1 MKLQDRYTYPAIFSY
16 EDDGIIITF
25 PDLQGCIS
33 QADNDDTAVTMAR
46 DAMGLWLSV
55 AEREGYQIPE
65 PSKTLSVQHDENQVV
80 VLIDVFMPP
89 YRDNII
95 TKSAKQTVTV
105 PVWLLAMAKK
115 NNINFSQT
123 LQDALM
129 QKLGIKREIKR
140 RRVVAS

>member
-1 MKLQDRYTYPAIFSY
+1 
-16 EDDGIIITF
+16 
-25 PDLQGCIS
+25 
-33 QADNDDTAVTMAR
+33 MAR

-115 NNINFSQT
+115 NNINFYFPKKISHKAYLKLQQLPLSILLTTFSSQ
-123 LQDALM
+123 QEYS
-129 QKLGIKREIKR
+129 GRY
-140 RRVVAS
+140 V